1 MYKRTSFE
9 NEQASKFLKN
19 SPSQGKLKQFSVM
32 IKVDDYSNFRKLE
45 MATLELTENVT
56 TGFVY
61 NRTLTQHSVSVT
73 LSYKVGGKWN
83 FEL

>member
-1 MYKRTSFE
+1 
-9 NEQASKFLKN
+9 
-19 SPSQGKLKQFSVM
+19 M

-56 TGFVY
+56 TGFLY
-61 NRTLTQHSVSVT
+61 NRTLAKHSVSVT